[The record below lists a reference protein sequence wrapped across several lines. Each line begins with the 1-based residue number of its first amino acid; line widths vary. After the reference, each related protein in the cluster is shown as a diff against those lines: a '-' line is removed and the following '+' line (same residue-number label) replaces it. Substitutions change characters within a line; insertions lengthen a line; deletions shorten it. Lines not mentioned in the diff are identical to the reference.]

1 MFIQVGSWLMNV
13 YKKPTTHLV
22 NGPFVILIYVG
33 SSVWQVFATIT
44 KRMLKLI
51 EQKGKCYFKQVG
63 MSVSFRLPLNFRFTL
78 FIQFLITYG
87 RNGCRVLY
95 RGIKIEKRY
104 TVSFNEVPQTLH
116 ISEVWIIRRNFYI
129 LSYKIIKIWKKLLTP
144 NTPLIQLQCARSK
157 LNMDETFA

>member
-13 YKKPTTHLV
+13 YKKATTHLV

-95 RGIKIEKRY
+95 RGIKKNIY
-104 TVSFNEVPQTLH
+104 TVSFTEVPQTLH
-116 ISEVWIIRRNFYI
+116 ISEVLVINTQ
-129 LSYKIIKIWKKLLTP
+129 KLLYSH
-144 NTPLIQLQCARSK
+144 LQNHI
-157 LNMDETFA
+157 NMEKNLLS